1 MNKLIKFI
9 KKIFTRD
16 NYIYGSLRFSLAG
29 SPVLSPNKAKELNAL
44 ILNRRDSEDTDYEA
58 PSVKKS
64 TKSNNRSSNKSTDS
78 SKGNKNK
85 SGQSPKKGQFSL
97 EDSFNDSGRKR
108 MIFLPRKRVDNVEK
122 NDDVYLNASFSSADG
137 SGIISNKLKFI
148 GVSIFSAIL
157 LMILIGNYINS
168 NNPLVPIVRSL
179 DKEVSITVYDR
190 NNSNIYSD
198 VSTPSPKSVSPNL
211 VNAIIALHG
220 VLENRYLQKLQQKAL
235 VEKANKELEK
245 NKTKESKVPTVAKK
259 TASSDKDDSKLGS
272 ADVKSV
278 DSTVLSEENSKT
290 NGEDQQSSKEAD
302 NFNGKDSTSLDN
314 NLGSGVEDVVSSA
327 EEKVATFF
335 SSDLCVVYTN
345 SDEFGRYSCRYS
357 YTNFLLNNFLAEQEE
372 QSFVTKIINLSTT
385 FRNYLLVSWIEGNI
399 NANKF
404 LEIYFHYM
412 YFGNRAM
419 GVSAATEKYFGVS
432 PDQLTLSQ
440 SIYLVLQIYNHNK
453 GYYPNYVITA
463 NDILKQFALNGII
476 NETDVSDLEE
486 DFNNIKIT
494 EEQISF
500 LLYLEDI
507 FLEGSKYFAKT
518 NKVNVNATFIAAIQN
533 SSITL
538 ATQQMKKYAIPA
550 ASVVMIKETDIVS
563 AFTMTLK
570 DNKPYFKSEYPMVK
584 GYNIVKPFVYMSL
597 IENNKDVSTV
607 LLDSKYQQLIFN
619 IDRLNKFGS
628 DPDIINNL
636 IEKTKMTGSS
646 SKNLAMLQNPQN
658 IKIEMLTKSDLDVAP
673 EEIRKLFAVRL
684 RSLESSFL
692 TSITIDQYKSTF
704 KKYGLTL
711 EADSLDELFS
721 SERQMTFYE
730 LVRIYNALSQGGNF
744 YKFRTITSIN
754 KDLFAPDTKKSG
766 ALNYTFANILKS
778 IFFTQFESK
787 TSKNKANML
796 IDYNVG
802 VIFNDHYT
810 VLVWFGD
817 LDNPDAPLRDYTV
830 PLEELITTLASSL
843 Q

>member
-1 MNKLIKFI
+1 MNKLIKFV
-9 KKIFTRD
+9 KKFFIRK
-16 NYIYGSLRFSLAG
+16 NYNNGSVRFSLVGA
-29 SPVLSPNKAKELNAL
+29 PDLLSNNAKELNAL
-44 ILNRRDSEDTDYEA
+44 LLNRRDSEDTDDEA

-64 TKSNNRSSNKSTDS
+64 SKSHKNRGSKNTDS
-78 SKGNKNK
+78 VQENNKTKG
-85 SGQSPKKGQFSL
+85 GQPQKKAKFSL
-97 EDSFNDSGRKR
+97 EDSFNDSGRKS
-108 MIFLPRKRVDNVEK
+108 MTFLARKRTENVEK
-122 NDDVYLNASFSSADG
+122 NDDVYLNASFSSAEG

-148 GVSIFSAIL
+148 GGSIFAAIL
-157 LMILIGNYINS
+157 FMLLIGNYINS

-190 NNSNIYSD
+190 NNSKIYSD
-198 VSTPSPKSVSPNL
+198 VSTPSPKYVSPNL
-211 VNAIIALHG
+211 VNAIVALHG
-220 VLENRYLQKLQQKAL
+220 VLENKYMQHLADKKL
-235 VEKANKELEK
+235 EEK
-245 NKTKESKVPTVAKK
+245 NAEAKNNEEDNNKIPTVAPKEPLPEKK
-259 TASSDKDDSKLGS
+259 DSES
-272 ADVKSV
+272 NNENVKSV
-278 DSTVLSEENSKT
+278 DSSVATEENVDTEENAKPSD
-290 NGEDQQSSKEAD
+290 E
-302 NFNGKDSTSLDN
+302 
-314 NLGSGVEDVVSSA
+314 GVVPIVENVVSNA
-327 EEKVATFF
+327 EETVSTFF

-345 SDEFGRYSCRYS
+345 ADEFGRYACRYS

-432 PDQLTLSQ
+432 PDQLTMSQ

-453 GYYPNYVITA
+453 RYYPNYVITA

-518 NKVNVNATFIAAIQN
+518 NKVNVNATFIAPIQN

-538 ATQQMKKYAIPA
+538 ATQQMKRYSIPA
-550 ASVVMIKETDIVS
+550 ASVVMLKETDVVA

-628 DPDIINNL
+628 DPDIIKNL
-636 IEKTKMTGSS
+636 VGKTKEKGNSA
-646 SKNLAMLQNPQN
+646 KNLEILQHPQN
-658 IKIEMLTKSDLDVAP
+658 IKIDVLTKSDLDVAP

-692 TSITIDQYKSTF
+692 TSITIDQYKATF

-778 IFFTQFESK
+778 IFFTNFESK
-787 TSKNKANML
+787 TSKNKARML

-817 LDNPDAPLRDYTV
+817 LDNPDAPLRDYTI
-830 PLEELITTLASSL
+830 PLEDLITNLASSL